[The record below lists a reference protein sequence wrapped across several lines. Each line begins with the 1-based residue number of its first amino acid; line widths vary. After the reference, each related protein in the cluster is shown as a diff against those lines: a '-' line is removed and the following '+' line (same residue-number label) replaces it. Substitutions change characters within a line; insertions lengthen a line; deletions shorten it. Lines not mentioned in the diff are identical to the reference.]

1 MFNTKNDSSI
11 KVESVLHIQDNHFNS
26 HIRPYSP
33 IMRFE
38 DSFKFYMSLTGMTEQ
53 EVWGKITGGKTCDES
68 NVDLYH
74 RLILKWI
81 DRIL

>member
-1 MFNTKNDSSI
+1 MFNTKNDSPI
-11 KVESVLHIQDNHFNS
+11 KVEGVLHIQDNCFTSYN
-26 HIRPYSP
+26 RPYSP

-38 DSFKFYMSLTGMTEQ
+38 DSFKFYMSLTGMTEE
-53 EVWGKITGGKTCDES
+53 EVWDKITGGKSCDES
-68 NVDLYH
+68 SMDLYH